1 MRRMRK
7 PRKKNRKTSR
17 YSSTILFLSLIYMFS
32 CFTVAS
38 ATLEV
43 IYKGPRGKKELF
55 KDNKFHDIL
64 TKSETQLGKGYVY
77 NPVGKTDSF
86 RSFLI
91 NREPVSQK
99 TKKKPKTYLE
109 TLDFSQLDLTA
120 IIISP
125 KGNWA
130 MVRDAKGVGYAIR
143 EGTPIGING
152 GVVYQIKEGEVIVR
166 EKYVD
171 VKGQIKFKRI
181 SKKLPLLK

>member
-17 YSSTILFLSLIYMFS
+17 YSSAVLFLSLIYMLF

-64 TKSETQLGKGYVY
+64 TKPETQLGKGYVY
-77 NPVGKTDSF
+77 NPVGKTDPF

-91 NREPVSQK
+91 NHETGSQK
-99 TKKKPKTYLE
+99 TKKRPKTYLE
-109 TLDFSQLDLTA
+109 TLDLSQLELTA
-120 IIISP
+120 VIIGP

-130 MVRDAKGVGYAIR
+130 MVRDAKGVGYVIR
-143 EGTPIGING
+143 KGTPIGIYG
-152 GVVYQIKEGEVIVR
+152 GVVYQIKEGEVIVQER
-166 EKYVD
+166 HID
-171 VKGQIKFKRI
+171 VKGQVKYKKI
-181 SKKLPLLK
+181 SKKLPLPY

>member
-7 PRKKNRKTSR
+7 ARKKNRKASR
-17 YSSTILFLSLIYMFS
+17 YSSAVLFLSLIYMLL

-38 ATLEV
+38 ATMEV

-55 KDNKFHDIL
+55 KEKKFHDIV
-64 TKSETQLGKGYVY
+64 TKPGKQLGKGYVY
-77 NPVGKTDSF
+77 NPVGKTDPF

-91 NREPVSQK
+91 NRETVSQK

-109 TLDFSQLDLTA
+109 TLDLSQLDLTA

-166 EKYVD
+166 EKYID
-171 VKGQIKFKRI
+171 VKSRVKFKRI

>member
-1 MRRMRK
+1 M
-7 PRKKNRKTSR
+7 
-17 YSSTILFLSLIYMFS
+17 LF

-43 IYKGPRGKKELF
+43 IYKGPRGKKDLF
-55 KDNKFHDIL
+55 KEKKFHDIL
-64 TKSETQLGKGYVY
+64 TKSETQLRKGYVY
-77 NPVGKTDSF
+77 NPVGKTDAF

-91 NREPVSQK
+91 NRKTVSQK

-109 TLDFSQLDLTA
+109 TLDLSQLDLTA

-130 MVRDAKGVGYAIR
+130 MVRDAKGVGYVIR
-143 EGTPIGING
+143 KGTPIGING
-152 GVVYQIKEGEVIVR
+152 GVVYRIKEGEVIVR
-166 EKYVD
+166 EKHMD
-171 VKGQIKFKRI
+171 VKGQVKFERV

>member
-1 MRRMRK
+1 MRK
-7 PRKKNRKTSR
+7 PRKKNRKISR
-17 YSSTILFLSLIYMFS
+17 YSTAVLSLSLIYILF

-43 IYKGPRGKKELF
+43 IYKGPRGKKDLF
-55 KDNKFHDIL
+55 KDNKFHDIFI
-64 TKSETQLGKGYVY
+64 KPETQLEKGYVY
-77 NPVGKTDSF
+77 NPVGKTDPF

-91 NREPVSQK
+91 NNETVSQK

-109 TLDFSQLDLTA
+109 TLDLSQLDLTA

-130 MVRDAKGVGYAIR
+130 MVRDAKGVGYMIR
-143 EGTPIGING
+143 KGTPIGINE
-152 GVVYQIKEGEVIVR
+152 GVVYQIKEGEVIVQ
-166 EKYVD
+166 EKHID
-171 VKGQIKFKRI
+171 VKSRVKFKRV

>member
-1 MRRMRK
+1 M
-7 PRKKNRKTSR
+7 
-17 YSSTILFLSLIYMFS
+17 LFY
-32 CFTVAS
+32 FTVAS

-43 IYKGPRGKKELF
+43 IYKGPRVKKDLF
-55 KDNKFHDIL
+55 KEKIIYDIL
-64 TKSETQLGKGYVY
+64 TKPESQLGKCYTY
-77 NPVGKTDSF
+77 NPAGKIDPF

-91 NREPVSQK
+91 NRETVSQK

-109 TLDFSQLDLTA
+109 TQDLSQLDLTA
-120 IIISP
+120 IIINP

-152 GVVYQIKEGEVIVR
+152 GVVYQIKEGEVIIR
-166 EKYVD
+166 EKYID
-171 VKGQIKFKRI
+171 VKNRVKFKKI